1 MNFTDRQKELIKIS
15 LKDFEYIKNEINYLI
30 EKGRNL
36 SEILD
41 YLREVSGIEIIH
53 FELDNKDFRYIDFN
67 YYNIDNSVI
76 EDNKKGLRVQETIEI
91 YDNVNQEY
99 LIEDWLTK
107 EEWLK
112 ECE

>member
-1 MNFTDRQKELIKIS
+1 MNFTERQKDLIKTS
-15 LKDFEYIKNEINYLI
+15 LKDFEYIKNKINTLI

-41 YLREVSGIEIIH
+41 YLRHIKAIELTNWD
-53 FELDNKDFRYIDFN
+53 LDDKDFRYIDFT
-67 YYNIDNSVI
+67 YYSIDSSVI
-76 EDNKKGLRVQETIEI
+76 EDNEKGLRMQETIQI
-91 YDNVNQEY
+91 YDNVNWEY